1 LNDGKIEFIHKL
13 GSTKYFEFRRKS
25 SPSYMFSLGEVL
37 LAIYTRKEGEKEA
50 FPSSLYSKDLTA
62 LINKMLDKKGD
73 LSAAKIL
80 KMDFVKEYMLGEKN

>member
-1 LNDGKIEFIHKL
+1 M
-13 GSTKYFEFRRKS
+13 Y
-25 SPSYMFSLGEVL
+25 
-37 LAIYTRKEGEKEA
+37 ARKEGEKEA

-73 LSAAKIL
+73 LSGAKIL